1 VSQAPDIA
9 PKDGKVSSYIYLTCL
24 IFRFFFSVRSLK
36 NNPGRSTPGCS
47 HASGSPGYKRDGK
60 KDGYN
65 RDLTTL
71 VLNKL
76 APRIVPK
83 PNPLIL

>member
-1 VSQAPDIA
+1 MSQAPDIA

-60 KDGYN
+60 KDGVYHL
-65 RDLTTL
+65 RDFESVEDDFARPMT
-71 VLNKL
+71 VD
-76 APRIVPK
+76 PE
-83 PNPLIL
+83 LI